1 MKQQLKLALSEEIC
15 ECANHVIRLKLKI
28 LFEREKMKAVE
39 LTVHIRVAD
48 SLAAWAYNN
57 AGFNDQSS
65 SSAPFT
71 ILFPFI
77 SSYHLAYRFF
87 IAFHWEN

>member
-39 LTVHIRVAD
+39 LTVHIRVVD
-48 SLAAWAYNN
+48 
-57 AGFNDQSS
+57 
-65 SSAPFT
+65 SSA
-71 ILFPFI
+71 
-77 SSYHLAYRFF
+77 A
-87 IAFHWEN
+87 